1 MSPPEYRC
9 LPDSNCLFKMKKSGL
24 LGQLI
29 QNLCCLPGV
38 GPKTAQRMA
47 FHLLQRDR
55 NGATMLAQTLLRA
68 IEKMGHCSQCRTL
81 TEGDIC
87 SICADKSRDDAI
99 ICIVESP
106 ADVWIIDQATA
117 FKGRYFVLHGR
128 LSPLDGIGPDELGLD
143 QLERQLATGHIKE
156 LILAT
161 NSTVEGE
168 ATAYFIGEL
177 ARKHQVPA
185 SRIAHGVPM
194 GGELEFIDSGTL
206 SHAFNGR
213 VGL

>member
-1 MSPPEYRC
+1 MH
-9 LPDSNCLFKMKKSGL
+9 KKGL

-47 FHLLQRDR
+47 FYLLQRDR
-55 NGATMLAQTLLRA
+55 NGAKNLAETVLQA
-68 IEKMGHCSQCRTL
+68 IDKIGRCQQCRTL
-81 TEGDIC
+81 TEHALC
-87 SICADKSRDDAI
+87 EICADSSRDDFL

-106 ADVWIIDQATA
+106 ADVWIVDQATQ
-117 FKGRYFVLHGR
+117 FKGCYFVLHGR

-143 QLERQLATGHIKE
+143 LLEQRLATGSVKE

-168 ATAYFIGEL
+168 ATAYFIGEI
-177 ARKHQVPA
+177 AKKYQVQA

-206 SHAFNGR
+206 SHAFKGR
-213 VGL
+213 KEI

>member
-1 MSPPEYRC
+1 M
-9 LPDSNCLFKMKKSGL
+9 
-24 LGQLI
+24 GQLI

-47 FHLLQRDR
+47 FQLLQRNRD
-55 NGATMLAQTLLRA
+55 GARILAETLLRA
-68 IEKMGHCSQCRTL
+68 VDEIGYCRECRTL
-81 TEGDIC
+81 TEDNLC
-87 SICADKSRDDAI
+87 EICADSSRDDSV
-99 ICIVESP
+99 ICIVENP
-106 ADVWIIDQATA
+106 ADVWIVDQATA

-143 QLERQLATGHIKE
+143 LLEQRLAAGSAKE

-177 ARKHQVPA
+177 AKKYHVQA

-194 GGELEFIDSGTL
+194 GGELEFIDSSTL

-213 VGL
+213 KQL

>member
-1 MSPPEYRC
+1 MQI
-9 LPDSNCLFKMKKSGL
+9 KGL

-38 GPKTAQRMA
+38 GPKSAQRMA
-47 FHLLQRDR
+47 FYLLQRDR
-55 NGATMLAQTLLRA
+55 NGAKILAETLLHA
-68 IEKMGHCSQCRTL
+68 IATMGQCQQCRTL
-81 TEGDIC
+81 TEHALC
-87 SICADKSRDDAI
+87 EICADNSRDDSL

-106 ADVWIIDQATA
+106 ADVWIIDQATL

-143 QLERQLATGHIKE
+143 LLEKRLATGAIKE

-168 ATAYFIGEL
+168 ATAYFIGEI
-177 ARKHQVPA
+177 AKKHQVKA

-206 SHAFNGR
+206 SHAFKGR
-213 VGL
+213 KEL

>member
-1 MSPPEYRC
+1 
-9 LPDSNCLFKMKKSGL
+9 MKKAGL

-38 GPKTAQRMA
+38 GAKTAQRMA

-55 NGATMLAQTLLRA
+55 NGAKRLAETLLQA
-68 IEKMGHCSQCRTL
+68 IDKIGYCRQCRTL
-81 TEGDIC
+81 TENELC
-87 SICADKSRDDAI
+87 EICADDSRDAAI

-106 ADVWIIDQATA
+106 ADVWIVDQATV
-117 FKGRYFVLHGR
+117 FNGRYFVLHGR
-128 LSPLDGIGPDELGLD
+128 LSPLDGIGPDELGLE
-143 QLERQLATGHIKE
+143 QLEQYLATGTVNE

-177 ARKHQVPA
+177 ARKHQVQA

-213 VGL
+213 KQI

>member
-1 MSPPEYRC
+1 MQIR
-9 LPDSNCLFKMKKSGL
+9 GL

-29 QNLCCLPGV
+29 QNLCYLPGV

-47 FHLLQRDR
+47 FYMLQRDR
-55 NGATMLAQTLLRA
+55 NGAKMLAETLLHA
-68 IEKMGHCSQCRTL
+68 IDKIGHCEQCRTL
-81 TEGDIC
+81 TEHALCEIC
-87 SICADKSRDDAI
+87 TDNSRDDSL

-106 ADVWIIDQATA
+106 ADVWIVDQATV

-143 QLERQLATGHIKE
+143 LLEQRLATGAIKE

-168 ATAYFIGEL
+168 ATAYFIGEI
-177 ARKHQVPA
+177 ARKHQVQA

-206 SHAFNGR
+206 SHAFQGR
-213 VGL
+213 

>member
-55 NGATMLAQTLLRA
+55 NGATMLAQTLLLA
-68 IEKMGHCSQCRTL
+68 IEKMGHCNQCRTL
-81 TEGDIC
+81 TEGDVC

-143 QLERQLATGHIKE
+143 QLEQRLATGHIKE

-168 ATAYFIGEL
+168 VTAYFIGEL

-194 GGELEFIDSGTL
+194 GGELEFTDSGTL

>member
-1 MSPPEYRC
+1 MH
-9 LPDSNCLFKMKKSGL
+9 KKGL

-47 FHLLQRDR
+47 FYLLQRDR
-55 NGATMLAQTLLRA
+55 NGAKNLAETLLQA
-68 IEKMGHCSQCRTL
+68 IDIIGHCQQCRTL
-81 TEGDIC
+81 TEHVIC
-87 SICADKSRDDAI
+87 EICADSSRDDSL

-106 ADVWIIDQATA
+106 ADVWIVDQATQ

-143 QLERQLATGHIKE
+143 LLEQRLATGTVKE

-168 ATAYFIGEL
+168 ATAYFIGEI
-177 ARKHQVPA
+177 ARKNQVQA

-206 SHAFNGR
+206 SHAFKGR
-213 VGL
+213 KEI

>member
-1 MSPPEYRC
+1 MQ
-9 LPDSNCLFKMKKSGL
+9 KKGL

-38 GPKTAQRMA
+38 GPKSAQRMA
-47 FHLLQRDR
+47 FYLLQRDR
-55 NGATMLAQTLLRA
+55 NGAKALAETLLRS
-68 IEKMGHCSQCRTL
+68 IDNIGYCQQCRTL
-81 TEGDIC
+81 TEHAVC
-87 SICADKSRDDAI
+87 EICADTSRDNSL

-106 ADVWIIDQATA
+106 ADVWIINQATV
-117 FKGRYFVLHGR
+117 FKGHYFVLHGR
-128 LSPLDGIGPDELGLD
+128 LSPLDGIGPDELGMDL
-143 QLERQLATGHIKE
+143 LEQRLAAGTIKE

-168 ATAYFIGEL
+168 ATAYFIGEI

-213 VGL
+213 KEI

>member
-1 MSPPEYRC
+1 MQ
-9 LPDSNCLFKMKKSGL
+9 KKGL
-24 LGQLI
+24 LGELI

-47 FHLLQRDR
+47 FYLLQRDR
-55 NGATMLAQTLLRA
+55 NGAKILAETLVHA
-68 IEKMGHCSQCRTL
+68 INKIGHCQQCRTL
-81 TEGDIC
+81 TEHTLC
-87 SICADKSRDDAI
+87 EICADNSRDDSL
-99 ICIVESP
+99 ICLVESP
-106 ADVWIIDQATA
+106 ADVWIVDQATV

-143 QLERQLATGHIKE
+143 LLEQRLATGIIKE

-168 ATAYFIGEL
+168 ATAYFISEI
-177 ARKHQVPA
+177 ARKHQVQA

-206 SHAFNGR
+206 THAFKGR
-213 VGL
+213 KEI

>member
-1 MSPPEYRC
+1 MQ
-9 LPDSNCLFKMKKSGL
+9 KKGL

-38 GPKTAQRMA
+38 GPKSAQRMA
-47 FHLLQRDR
+47 FYLLQRDR
-55 NGATMLAQTLLRA
+55 NGAKTLAETLLRA
-68 IEKMGHCSQCRTL
+68 IDNIGHCQQCRTL
-81 TEGDIC
+81 TEQALC
-87 SICADKSRDDAI
+87 EICADSLRDDSL

-106 ADVWIIDQATA
+106 ADVWIVDQATA

-143 QLERQLATGHIKE
+143 LLEQRLATGTIKE

-168 ATAYFIGEL
+168 ATAYFIGEV
-177 ARKHQVPA
+177 ARKHQVQA

-206 SHAFNGR
+206 SHAFKGR
-213 VGL
+213 KEI

>member
-1 MSPPEYRC
+1 MH
-9 LPDSNCLFKMKKSGL
+9 KKGL

-29 QNLCCLPGV
+29 QSLCCLPGV

-47 FHLLQRDR
+47 FYLLQRDR
-55 NGATMLAQTLLRA
+55 NGAKNLAEIVLRA
-68 IEKMGHCSQCRTL
+68 IDKIGHCQQCRTL
-81 TEGDIC
+81 TEHVLC
-87 SICADKSRDDAI
+87 EICADSSRNDSL

-106 ADVWIIDQATA
+106 ADVWIVDQATQ

-143 QLERQLATGHIKE
+143 LLGQRLAAGSVKE

-168 ATAYFIGEL
+168 ATAYFIGEI
-177 ARKHQVPA
+177 AKKYQVQA

-206 SHAFNGR
+206 LHAFKGR
-213 VGL
+213 REI

>member
-1 MSPPEYRC
+1 MHA
-9 LPDSNCLFKMKKSGL
+9 KGL

-47 FHLLQRDR
+47 FYLLQRDR
-55 NGATMLAQTLLRA
+55 NGAKTLAETLLQA
-68 IEKMGHCSQCRTL
+68 IDNIGQCQQCRTL
-81 TEGDIC
+81 TEHALC
-87 SICADKSRDDAI
+87 EICADSSRDDSL

-106 ADVWIIDQATA
+106 ADAWIVDQATQ

-143 QLERQLATGHIKE
+143 LLEQRLATGSIKE

-168 ATAYFIGEL
+168 ATAYFIGEI
-177 ARKHQVPA
+177 ARKNQVQA

-206 SHAFNGR
+206 SHAFKGR
-213 VGL
+213 KAI